1 MTQSLPPITP
11 AQPASSLPPSHPP
24 AFPPP
29 ASPEWSP
36 PPRRPRRSGFAV
48 AVLTGALLVGGGAGI
63 GGAALYDA
71 AAGDGSSGTSGTTSL
86 PVVDN
91 GNRPAVSGSV
101 ESVASAVLPSVVAL
115 DVRGAGGA
123 GSGSGVVLDGD
134 GLILTNDHVI
144 TLGGEIPADQAEV
157 TVSFNDGT
165 KVRATVVGT
174 DPLTDTALVKVDGV
188 DDLKPITI
196 GKSSNLDVGEQ
207 VVAIGSPFG
216 LDATVTSGIVSALD
230 RPVEVARDAQ
240 GNATA
245 YPAIQTDAAIN
256 PGNSGGPLVN
266 MDGQLVGINASIRS
280 TSSGQ
285 GAESGSIGLGFA
297 IPIDEVLPI
306 IDQLR
311 AGETPTHARLGIQVS
326 DVAGAAGS
334 SDTTLSGARIAGIEE
349 GSAAADAGL
358 EQDDIITAID
368 DRRIEGSEAL
378 IATVRSYRPGDTV
391 KVTYLRGDKERT
403 TELELGSDG

>member
-1 MTQSLPPITP
+1 
-11 AQPASSLPPSHPP
+11 
-24 AFPPP
+24 
-29 ASPEWSP
+29 
-36 PPRRPRRSGFAV
+36 V
-48 AVLTGALLVGGGAGI
+48 AVLTGALVVGGGAGI
-63 GGAALYDA
+63 ATAALYDSA
-71 AAGDGSSGTSGTTSL
+71 SGGSGGSATAPLS
-86 PVVDN
+86 VVDN
-91 GNRPAVSGSV
+91 GDPKPASGSV
-101 ESVASAVLPSVVAL
+101 ESVAAAVLPSVVAL
-115 DVRGAGGA
+115 EVSGGGAA
-123 GSGSGVVLDGD
+123 GSGSGVVLDASGT
-134 GLILTNDHVI
+134 ILTNDHVV

-157 TVSFNDGT
+157 TVSFNNGK

-174 DPLTDTALVKVDGV
+174 DPLTDTALVKVEGV
-188 DDLKPITI
+188 SDLKPITI

-280 TSSGQ
+280 TGAGQ

-306 IDQLR
+306 IDQIR
-311 AGETPTHARLGIQVS
+311 AGETPTHARLGIQVA
-326 DVAGAAGS
+326 DVAGTAGS
-334 SDTTLSGARIAGIEE
+334 SDTTLTGARIAQLEK
-349 GSAAADAGL
+349 GSAAASAGL
-358 EQDDIITAID
+358 KQDDVITAID
-368 DRRIEGSEAL
+368 SHPIDGSEAL
-378 IATVRSYRPGDTV
+378 IATIRAYRPGDTV
-391 KVTYLRGDKERT
+391 KVSYLRGGKEGT
-403 TELELGSDG
+403 TELKLGSDS

>member
-1 MTQSLPPITP
+1 MTQAPPPILP
-11 AQPASSLPPSHPP
+11 AQPAPSAPPS
-24 AFPPP
+24 FPPP
-29 ASPEWSP
+29 SSHEWPPAPE
-36 PPRRPRRSGFAV
+36 RRPRRAGFAV

-71 AAGDGSSGTSGTTSL
+71 ASGDGGSAGGRTTSL
-86 PVVDN
+86 PVVDS
-91 GNRPAVSGSV
+91 GNRPAASGSV

-123 GSGSGVVLDGD
+123 GSGSGVVLDSD
-134 GLILTNDHVI
+134 GLILTNDHVV

-157 TVSFNDGT
+157 TVSFNNGT
-165 KVRATVVGT
+165 KVRGTVVGT
-174 DPLTDTALVKVDGV
+174 DPLTDTALVKVEGV

-311 AGETPTHARLGIQVS
+311 AGDTPTHARLGIQVA
-326 DVAGAAGS
+326 DAAGTAGS
-334 SDTTLSGARIAGIEE
+334 SDTTLSGARIAEIEN

-358 EQDDIITAID
+358 AKDDVITAID
-368 DRRIEGSEAL
+368 GRQIENSEAL
-378 IATVRSYRPGDTV
+378 IATVRSYRPGDSV
-391 KVTYLRGDKERT
+391 KVTYLRGDKEST
-403 TELELGSDG
+403 TELELGSDA

>member
-1 MTQSLPPITP
+1 M
-11 AQPASSLPPSHPP
+11 
-24 AFPPP
+24 
-29 ASPEWSP
+29 
-36 PPRRPRRSGFAV
+36 
-48 AVLTGALLVGGGAGI
+48 VGGGAGI

-71 AAGDGSSGTSGTTSL
+71 ASGDGGGSTSRTSSL

-91 GNRPAVSGSV
+91 GNRPAASGSV
-101 ESVASAVLPSVVAL
+101 ESVAAAVLPSVVAL
-115 DVRGAGGA
+115 EVRGPGGA
-123 GSGSGVVLDGD
+123 GSGSGVVLDSD
-134 GLILTNDHVI
+134 GLILTNDHVV

-157 TVSFNDGT
+157 TVSFNDGR
-165 KVRATVVGT
+165 KVRGTVVGT
-174 DPLTDTALVKVDGV
+174 DPLTDTALVKVEEVDG
-188 DDLKPITI
+188 LKPITI

-297 IPIDEVLPI
+297 IPIDEVMPI

-311 AGETPTHARLGIQVS
+311 AGETPTHARLGIQVA
-326 DVAGAAGS
+326 DAAGTAGS
-334 SDTTLSGARIAGIEE
+334 SDTTLSGARIAEIEK

-358 EQDDIITAID
+358 AQDDVITAID
-368 DRRIEGSEAL
+368 GRQIENTEAL

-391 KVTYLRGDKERT
+391 KVTYQRGGKEST
-403 TELELGSDG
+403 AELQLGSDA